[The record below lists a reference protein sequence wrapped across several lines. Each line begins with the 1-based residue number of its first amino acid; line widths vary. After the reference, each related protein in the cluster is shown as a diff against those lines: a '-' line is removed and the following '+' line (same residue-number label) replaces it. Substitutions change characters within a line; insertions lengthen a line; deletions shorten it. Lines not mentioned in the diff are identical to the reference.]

1 MYTIKST
8 NVQQADSMNAQ
19 TNNKTRQEEKSLKFQ
34 EISAKNEMIS
44 MNFLKKVIQ
53 VVTKQYMRLQKQ
65 QLAFLVACAVVS
77 AKHIRRFL
85 RDLKII
91 SMFLFTFIIR
101 YDFGQ
106 VREDLNLK
114 KTFSFGH
121 CPNYLSPHPPWPQFG
136 QLGPLFS
143 EVEIQDLKVSL
154 ELRILYILYNILYM
168 SQLMYKFS

>member
-101 YDFGQ
+101 NDFGQ
-106 VREDLNLK
+106 AMVLMLAKHICN
-114 KTFSFGH
+114 TI
-121 CPNYLSPHPPWPQFG
+121 
-136 QLGPLFS
+136 LFITIGMANCRNTCIS
-143 EVEIQDLKVSL
+143 CVS
-154 ELRILYILYNILYM
+154 
-168 SQLMYKFS
+168 KW